1 MPSGSRGAATTG
13 CTTRSCQCTCV
24 VSFVRLRM
32 RCPLTLRLVLPRR
45 GATASDAKWFHW
57 DPDYFE
63 GHFSNAFE
71 KDGKVYADFP
81 VIKGNVMSWFPDK
94 NGYAPPRPSLKTF
107 FARFELDPK
116 AEDLRLADPVKLCE
130 ISGEFSRIDD
140 RFVGRDYQWTY
151 IAAIN
156 MQFPY
161 DREKSGG
168 RPFPGFNCIG
178 RMNNK
183 TGQVDYWSP
192 GPCASVG
199 EPSFIPRS
207 PNAAEGDGFVICR
220 GSLCRQIHHLA
231 DRRHRTLLS
240 DQSPRHSAVRSG
252 HP

>member
-1 MPSGSRGAATTG
+1 MKRPLS
-13 CTTRSCQCTCV
+13 
-24 VSFVRLRM
+24 LRI
-32 RCPLTLRLVLPRR
+32 VLPRR

>member
-1 MPSGSRGAATTG
+1 MPVIPK
-13 CTTRSCQCTCV
+13 RSPKPEDV
-24 VSFVRLRM
+24 
-32 RCPLTLRLVLPRR
+32 
-45 GATASDAKWFHW
+45 KWFHW

-116 AEDLRLADPVKLCE
+116 ATDLRLPDPKRLCE

-140 RFVGRDYQWTY
+140 RYQGQEYTY
-151 IAAIN
+151 TFIAAIN
-156 MQFPY
+156 MKFPY
-161 DREKSGG
+161 DREKSQG

-183 TGQVDYWSP
+183 TGEVDYWSP
-192 GPCASVG
+192 GKSKS
-199 EPSFIPRS
+199 SF
-207 PNAAEGDGFVICR
+207 NTAKTICL
-220 GSLCRQIHHLA
+220 S
-231 DRRHRTLLS
+231 TLI
-240 DQSPRHSAVRSG
+240 
-252 HP
+252 